1 MKDVTCGE
9 SWVMGTQYLSV
20 LFFFVIFCEFVIVW
34 KAKVFLSQMGFLIE
48 INLPCIGSEV

>member
-34 KAKVFLSQMGFLIE
+34 KAKVFLSQMGFFIE